1 MKKNILYYCLFF
13 VLVFLMV
20 GSLFLDFNH
29 SKKNENKRTK
39 VTLAEVAHTIFY
51 APQYVAIEKGYFKEV
66 GIDIDLILTAGA
78 DKVTAAVLSG
88 DADIGFCGSEGT
100 IYVYNA
106 KEKDYLK
113 TFAQLTQKDGSFL
126 VSREKFDNF
135 SLNDLKGKSV
145 IGGRAGGMPEMTFEW
160 ALKQNGIDPKNDLEI
175 DTSIAFAAMGGAFI
189 SGQGD
194 FVTLFEPNALE
205 IEQQGYGYVVASI
218 GELGGVVPYTSYSAR
233 GSYIEK
239 NSELISNFTKA
250 IQKGLDFVHNSSDKE
265 VAEAILSQF
274 PDTSLNDLE
283 KVVARYRKIDA
294 WPKTTKFSEESFDH
308 LQDIMIDNGVL
319 NSKVSYDKLIYSE
332 K

>member
-1 MKKNILYYCLFF
+1 
-13 VLVFLMV
+13 MV
-20 GSLFLDFNH
+20 
-29 SKKNENKRTK
+29 
-39 VTLAEVAHTIFY
+39 AEVAHTIFY

-126 VSREKFDNF
+126 VSREKIDNF

-160 ALKQNGIDPKNDLEI
+160 ALKQNGINPKNDLEI

>member
-1 MKKNILYYCLFF
+1 MKKNILYYFLFF
-13 VLVFLMV
+13 ALVFLMV

-126 VSREKFDNF
+126 VSREKIDNF

>member
-13 VLVFLMV
+13 ILVFLMV

-66 GIDIDLILTAGA
+66 GIDIELILTAGA

-126 VSREKFDNF
+126 VSREKIDNF
-135 SLNDLKGKSV
+135 TLNDLKGKSV

-233 GSYIEK
+233 ESYIEK

-319 NSKVSYDKLIYSE
+319 NSKVSYDKLIYSA